1 MKIPQAMARF
11 GKLTDKLPNPFRF
24 LRRRPAP

>member
-1 MKIPQAMARF
+1 MKIPQAMARI

-24 LRRRPAP
+24 LRRRPAR